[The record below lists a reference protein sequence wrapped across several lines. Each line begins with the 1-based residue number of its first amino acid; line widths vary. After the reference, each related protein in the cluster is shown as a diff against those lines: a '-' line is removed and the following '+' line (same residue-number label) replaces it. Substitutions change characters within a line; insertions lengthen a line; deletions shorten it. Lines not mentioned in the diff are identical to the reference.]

1 MPRARKGT
9 DTVKKRT
16 KLLRQVKGYRWNR
29 KSKVRRAR
37 QALLK
42 AWTYAY
48 RDRKARKRDK
58 RGLWQVKIN
67 AASRQEGITY
77 SQLMGALKKA
87 GVKLDRKI
95 LADLAENEPETFKR
109 VLQGAGIQASQKNSS
124 GDDVSSE

>member
-9 DTVKKRT
+9 STVKKRS

-29 KSKVRRAR
+29 KSKLRRAR

-42 AWTYAY
+42 AWTYSY

-77 SQLMGALKKA
+77 SQLMGALTKA

-95 LADLAENEPETFKR
+95 LADLAENEPESFKR
-109 VLQGAGIQASQKNSS
+109 VLQSAGIQASQKSS
-124 GDDVSSE
+124 SDDGVSSE